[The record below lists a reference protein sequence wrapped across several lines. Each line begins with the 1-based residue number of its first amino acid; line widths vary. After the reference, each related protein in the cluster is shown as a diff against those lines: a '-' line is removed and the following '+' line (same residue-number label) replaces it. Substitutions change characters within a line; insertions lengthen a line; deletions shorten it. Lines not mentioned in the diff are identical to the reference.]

1 MAGKPDILLVDDDER
16 LRNVVG
22 KVLAAG
28 GHRVVTASSGQEA
41 LETLNQET
49 VALVVSD
56 VRLPDLNG
64 IALLKGIR
72 ELRPETEVVI
82 IAGHGSIAKA
92 VEAMRF
98 AADDTIADC
107 ASAPAV
113 SSAMTA
119 HNVSAL
125 LQPGPAGSVGQD
137 GGGEA
142 ARPAQ
147 TTGFAHRAKQS
158 FQTPTVQEASAS
170 RSPSFSGTAAANKIF
185 DDEKHL
191 RQICFDY

>member
-1 MAGKPDILLVDDDER
+1 MARKPDILLVDDDER

-72 ELRPETEVVI
+72 ELRPETEVVMI
-82 IAGHGSIAKA
+82 TGHGSIEKA
-92 VEAMRF
+92 VEAMRL
-98 AADDTIADC
+98 ADDTIADF
-107 ASAPAV
+107 ASAPTV
-113 SSAMTA
+113 PSAMTA

-137 GGGEA
+137 GSGEA

-147 TTGFAHRAKQS
+147 TSGFAHRGKQP
-158 FQTPTVQEASAS
+158 FQTAIVQEASAS
-170 RSPSFSGTAAANKIF
+170 RRPLFSGTGAAKQNI
-185 DDEKHL
+185 
-191 RQICFDY
+191 RR